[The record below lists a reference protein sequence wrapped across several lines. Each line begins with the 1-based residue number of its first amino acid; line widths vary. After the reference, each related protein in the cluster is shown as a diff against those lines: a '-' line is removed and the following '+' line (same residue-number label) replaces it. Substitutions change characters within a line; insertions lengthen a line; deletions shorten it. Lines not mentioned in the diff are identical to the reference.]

1 MRERGWKEMVLVES
15 NWLVNGREERAL
27 QATGTQVSYQQ
38 MVETEMK
45 HEVTI
50 IEREWMER
58 DSIETNRL
66 VYDVGREE
74 RGY

>member
-1 MRERGWKEMVLVES
+1 
-15 NWLVNGREERAL
+15 
-27 QATGTQVSYQQ
+27 

>member
-1 MRERGWKEMVLVES
+1 MVLVES

>member
-1 MRERGWKEMVLVES
+1 MERDGIGRVQQVGKWY
-15 NWLVNGREERAL
+15 REERAL